1 MLKDRNNIMPTEVK
15 WQEFLC
21 VGENKEQLLLL
32 LSGYVE
38 NLAKNQ
44 LLLMPLIFIAG
55 DQTIR
60 LENGQDC
67 VKIICNHEEADTRL
81 ILQAYEENCDSV
93 TVSKDSDVL
102 FLLVWEYVFFDI
114 QVEWYLKYENEKC
127 ANIRL
132 ICETFGRELC
142 LILLTFHAINSM

>member
-1 MLKDRNNIMPTEVK
+1 MPTEVK

-67 VKIICNHEEADTRL
+67 VKITCNHEEADTRL

-102 FLLVWEYVFFDI
+102 FLLVWAYVFFDI
-114 QVEWYLKYENEKC
+114 QVEWYLKYEKKS
-127 ANIRL
+127 
-132 ICETFGRELC
+132 TP
-142 LILLTFHAINSM
+142 TSV